1 MDGYGRRATDPRP
14 NVVIRTLRRQ
24 HRRKFLFCNIFF
36 STSHVILLS
45 LGHQNS
51 CFSCIHI
58 FDTLHLLVT
67 VIHVGSPCVLTFA
80 ATNLSHGSTEP
91 GNVNYRLF
99 KVHVHHKY
107 MGPKLF
113 FGTPMNS
120 NTPPPLYNPPWLSSV
135 FLHSSTYSL
144 LKRRIYFFSFCPQIM
159 VLPFLE
165 PQQAALVSQHL

>member
-1 MDGYGRRATDPRP
+1 MLTAHNGPNFVEWNSFKNHLRDGSRCNTMDGYGRRATDPRP

-24 HRRKFLFCNIFF
+24 HRRGCPLLQHLFQ
-36 STSHVILLS
+36 
-45 LGHQNS
+45 HQP
-51 CFSCIHI
+51 CH
-58 FDTLHLLVT
+58 
-67 VIHVGSPCVLTFA
+67 SPQP
-80 ATNLSHGSTEP
+80 SSPE
-91 GNVNYRLF
+91 
-99 KVHVHHKY
+99 Y
-107 MGPKLF
+107 MGLKLF
-113 FGTPMNS
+113 FGIPMNS